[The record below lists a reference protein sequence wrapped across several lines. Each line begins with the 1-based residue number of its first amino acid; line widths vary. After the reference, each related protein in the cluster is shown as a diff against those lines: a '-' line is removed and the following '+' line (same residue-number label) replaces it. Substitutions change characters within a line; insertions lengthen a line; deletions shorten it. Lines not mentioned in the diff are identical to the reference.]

1 MRVKGGVVTRRRH
14 KRLLKRASG
23 FYAANS
29 RAFIHAKEKVDR
41 ALAYS
46 YRDRRTKKREFRA
59 LWIQR
64 INAAARLNGTSY
76 SLLMGA
82 LRKANIDLDR
92 KVLSDLAIQDAAAF
106 SQLVKQVSPAEPNG
120 PVKQVGA
127 AKAATV

>member
-29 RAFIHAKEKVDR
+29 RAFIHAREKVDR
-41 ALAYS
+41 ALAYE
-46 YRDRRTKKREFRA
+46 YRDRRTKKRDFRS

-76 SLLMGA
+76 STLMGA
-82 LRKANIDLDR
+82 LRKANIELDR
-92 KVLSDLAIQDAAAF
+92 KVLSDMAINDAAAF
-106 SQLVKQVSPAEPNG
+106 THLVKQVVTA
-120 PVKQVGA
+120 
-127 AKAATV
+127 

>member
-29 RAFIHAKEKVDR
+29 RAFTHAREKVDR
-41 ALAYS
+41 ALAYE

-76 SLLMGA
+76 STLMGA
-82 LRKANIDLDR
+82 LKKANIDLDR
-92 KVLSDLAIQDAAAF
+92 KVLSDLAIHDAAAF
-106 SQLVKQVSPAEPNG
+106 THLVKQVITA
-120 PVKQVGA
+120 
-127 AKAATV
+127 

>member
-14 KRLLKRASG
+14 KKLLKRASG

-29 RAFIHAKEKVDR
+29 RAFIHAREKVDR
-41 ALAYS
+41 ALAYE
-46 YRDRRTKKREFRA
+46 YRDRRTKKRDFRA

-82 LRKANIDLDR
+82 LRKANIELDR
-92 KVLSDLAIQDAAAF
+92 KVLSDMAIHDAVAF
-106 SQLVKQVSPAEPNG
+106 THLVKQVIHA
-120 PVKQVGA
+120 
-127 AKAATV
+127 